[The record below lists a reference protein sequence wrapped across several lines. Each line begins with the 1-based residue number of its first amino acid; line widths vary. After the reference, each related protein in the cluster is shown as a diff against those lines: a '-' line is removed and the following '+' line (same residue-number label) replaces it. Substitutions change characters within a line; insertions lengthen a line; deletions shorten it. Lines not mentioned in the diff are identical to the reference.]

1 MTMSSLPADLAALAA
16 IHRATLTSADLRTA
30 GVGRRELERW
40 VTAGALCR
48 VGRGAYVDGA
58 ALRGA
63 SPEQAHVLTA
73 TAVSRTWPQGLALSH
88 DSAALLHGLPLLT
101 APDTVR
107 GIATG
112 GPPPSAPGSASAPP
126 PPRAA
131 DPAPPGSA
139 AVPPPAPSSSAA
151 PQRRDPRPRK
161 ETRTRKNASAT
172 IHRGESVLPTQSIA
186 GCTVV
191 AAAEAVFGVAALHGV
206 EAGLVTLD
214 AALHRTVEHVP
225 EYGAPRPP
233 GTVYLDELATLD
245 RALLNHSGHARFRQ
259 VRLLADPRCESP
271 GESRTRWLLMNLGY
285 RVRSQVEVR
294 DSAGRLAGRVDFALE
309 DEPVAVEFDGTGK
322 YTQYGHT
329 VARDK
334 ARDQAMQRCGYEPV
348 HLLWAHLRQPET
360 VRAMVEHARERV
372 RRHRAA

>member
-40 VTAGALCR
+40 VAAGALCR

-73 TAVSRTWPQGLALSH
+73 TAISRTWPQGFALSH

-101 APDTVR
+101 VPDTVR

-112 GPPPSAPGSASAPP
+112 GPPPSAP
-126 PPRAA
+126 
-131 DPAPPGSA
+131 
-139 AVPPPAPSSSAA
+139 SSSAA
-151 PQRRDPRPRK
+151 PQRGDLRPRK
-161 ETRTRKNASAT
+161 DTRTRKNASAT

-233 GTVYLDELATLD
+233 GTVYLDELATLN
-245 RALLNHSGHARFRQ
+245 RALLNHPGHARFRQ

-348 HLLWAHLRQPET
+348 HLLWGHLRQPET

>member
-40 VTAGALCR
+40 VAAGALCR

-73 TAVSRTWPQGLALSH
+73 IAISRTWPQGFALSH

-101 APDTVR
+101 VPDTVR

-112 GPPPSAPGSASAPP
+112 GPPPSASAPP

-131 DPAPPGSA
+131 DPAPPGTASASAPPGSA
-139 AVPPPAPSSSAA
+139 AASASAPSSSAA

-161 ETRTRKNASAT
+161 DTRTRKNASAT

-225 EYGAPRPP
+225 EYGAPPRRGPCTSTSWP
-233 GTVYLDELATLD
+233 RSTA
-245 RALLNHSGHARFRQ
+245 HS
-259 VRLLADPRCESP
+259 
-271 GESRTRWLLMNLGY
+271 
-285 RVRSQVEVR
+285 
-294 DSAGRLAGRVDFALE
+294 
-309 DEPVAVEFDGTGK
+309 
-322 YTQYGHT
+322 
-329 VARDK
+329 
-334 ARDQAMQRCGYEPV
+334 
-348 HLLWAHLRQPET
+348 
-360 VRAMVEHARERV
+360 
-372 RRHRAA
+372 